1 MASGHRQLASS
12 VLVTLSAQ
20 YPPPDFQHPE
30 RRIVLESKSVGSASE
45 RVKIGRSSKRLPALE
60 PKNTNAL
67 FDSPVMSREHAE
79 LIVDWYL
86 KKLYVKDS
94 TSLHGTHRNSVR
106 INAGEPYELLPGD
119 TLKFGVDIQRS
130 SESFPPCTVHVHFQ
144 WDPPSDAEHAN
155 ARPTYTY
162 SVPDDSDSSDNDD
175 DDDIRA
181 TMEKIRLIAQHRLPG
196 AAATAID
203 LTDDTPVP
211 ASTAGQSAAAAIVLD
226 DDNAP
231 NHVLVAPAVIPRSS
245 QPVPPAPPATVD
257 FDAPHDDDDEEIPS
271 SAQHSALVDPIPT
284 FDDSDSELDDSYEE
298 GSSMDL
304 SDKDVSSEGQ
314 SSDEASD
321 EEDICLSDS
330 LSGSDNG
337 DVISEQDVEVD
348 TNCDVDPEDDE
359 QDSEVDDDAERYA
372 DYDDDVR
379 EPDADNSDG
388 ETDSQDDEYAW
399 DEPTCNNPANDTTMT
414 ICEPA
419 TASASTNQP
428 TLTPHAF
435 PGPFLCPAM
444 PWPFPGSSEDQFVND
459 FKLPPLLN
467 QATPKDP
474 SLSNGKLLSGL
485 LQAQPL
491 DIPQSHRPW
500 LSAHGQQPAYGPR
513 GDDWKFAS
521 TEEKNPWLSQN
532 DGPSVDV
539 LGQKSGKP
547 EFFAARAHNKAM
559 MLQHEESSK
568 PSPAPV
574 STQPAA
580 TPDQAPDADIYSK
593 PAPVDVEAPKSTK
606 VPESVWT
613 APGRR
618 FLDSPQEDRLS
629 PEREMSPEPDMTSAF
644 QYQQSKLAV
653 LTQSPKIPETAIA
666 ITEKP
671 VQESTPPRSPKRKAD
686 EISTL
691 LSEEQATETSTIE
704 HAAQNTVS
712 VVAGEESTASEN
724 APLAAL
730 PRPEGTEQPP
740 AKRFR
745 FLPSMNKIGTSS
757 VGVGAGVSML
767 AGMLAMTAPSL

>member
-20 YPPPDFQHPE
+20 YPPPDFQYPE
-30 RRIVLESKSVGSASE
+30 RRIVLESKSVDSASE
-45 RVKIGRSSKRLPALE
+45 KVKIGRSSKRLPALE

-79 LIVDWYL
+79 LYPDWYH
-86 KKLYVKDS
+86 KKLYIKDS

-106 INAGEPYELLPGD
+106 INAGEAYELLPGD

-130 SESFPPCTVHVHFQ
+130 SESFPPCTVQVHFQ
-144 WDPPSDAEHAN
+144 WDPPSDTEHAN

-196 AAATAID
+196 EAATAID
-203 LTDDTPVP
+203 LTDDAPVP

-231 NHVLVAPAVIPRSS
+231 NHVFEAPAVIPRSS
-245 QPVPPAPPATVD
+245 QPAPPAPPATVD
-257 FDAPHDDDDEEIPS
+257 FDAPHDDDEEEDPS

-284 FDDSDSELDDSYEE
+284 FDDSDSDLDDSYEE
-298 GSSMDL
+298 RDSMDL
-304 SDKDVSSEGQ
+304 SDKGVSSEGQ
-314 SSDEASD
+314 SSDETSD

-337 DVISEQDVEVD
+337 DVIDEQDAEAD
-348 TNCDVDPEDDE
+348 TNCDANCDGDQEDDE
-359 QDSEVDDDAERYA
+359 QDSELDDDAECYA
-372 DYDDDVR
+372 DYDHDVR
-379 EPDADNSDG
+379 ESDADSSDG
-388 ETDSQDDEYAW
+388 ENDPQDDDEYVW
-399 DEPTCNNPANDTTMT
+399 DEPPRNNLANDTSMT

-419 TASASTNQP
+419 TATASTNQ
-428 TLTPHAF
+428 TLPLQHIM
-435 PGPFLCPAM
+435 CPAAM
-444 PWPFPGSSEDQFVND
+444 PWPFPGSSEDQFGND

-467 QATPKDP
+467 QATP
-474 SLSNGKLLSGL
+474 LSDGRPLTPLLST
-485 LQAQPL
+485 QPL
-491 DIPQSHRPW
+491 DVLASHRPW
-500 LSAHGQQPAYGPR
+500 LAAHGQQPAHGPR
-513 GDDWKFAS
+513 GDDWKYPS
-521 TEEKNPWLSQN
+521 MEEKNPWLSQN

-547 EFFAARAHNKAM
+547 EFFRAREQNKAI
-559 MLQHEESSK
+559 LRQHEESLK
-568 PSPAPV
+568 PSQAPV

-580 TPDQAPDADIYSK
+580 TPDQAPDNDIYSK
-593 PAPVDVEAPKSTK
+593 PTPVDVDAPKSTK
-606 VPESVWT
+606 VPESVWA

-653 LTQSPKIPETAIA
+653 LTQPPKTRETVIA
-666 ITEKP
+666 GTEKP

-686 EISTL
+686 EISAL
-691 LSEEQATETSTIE
+691 LPEEQAVETSTIDQ
-704 HAAQNTVS
+704 AAQDTVS
-712 VVAGEESTASEN
+712 VVAGEESNTSEI
-724 APLAAL
+724 APPVL
-730 PRPEGTEQPP
+730 PRPEVTEQRP

-745 FLPSMNKIGTSS
+745 FLPSMSKIGTFS